1 MLATH
6 TQAPVVTQTTVGTN
20 LLQSFQ
26 ILTQFGVDVGGG
38 QLRVLAIDDVLLSVQ
53 EPIGDLVLARVR
65 DDGDDLLNLECEIRL
80 LDESFQVQ

>member
-6 TQAPVVTQTTVGTN
+6 TQAPVVTQTTVGTD

-53 EPIGDLVLARVR
+53 EPIGDLVLAGVR